1 MESRF
6 FDFLAFTAGEHG
18 SDFHSSEASLPSGTP
33 AAAHSRNA
41 RKSFAHALHLLLVGF
56 AVAAAACR
64 GFAVGSPT
72 FIATAAGV
80 GRGVAVA
87 AGASVAVGESAR
99 DAVAVVI
106 MVGLRPIRK
115 ETGPKGCAPVGVS
128 GTSVLAGAVWA
139 TGAVPGIQAAS
150 ARKTRIRIEVSGL
163 RIMVVCLLACVV
175 CRR

>member
-1 MESRF
+1 M
-6 FDFLAFTAGEHG
+6 
-18 SDFHSSEASLPSGTP
+18 
-33 AAAHSRNA
+33 
-41 RKSFAHALHLLLVGF
+41 V
-56 AVAAAACR
+56 V
-64 GFAVGSPT
+64 AVGARVS
-72 FIATAAGV
+72 V

-163 RIMVVCLLACVV
+163 RIMVGCLLV
-175 CRR
+175 CRP